1 MPSYVGGKLM
11 EEYEDM
17 YEIYKA
23 LGRSFNDDVIEEEAD
38 TLAKIAKGQFG

>member
-11 EEYEDM
+11 EEEDM
-17 YEIYKA
+17 YKIHKA
-23 LGRSFNDDVIEEEAD
+23 LGRSFNDDVMEEEAD